1 MSKLLSILFYL
12 LPSFIFSQNGNL
24 SVNVENKLQ
33 KELKEHFSNYQ
44 SKSLVVFDGKTV
56 SLLND
61 DTDVVYTLKDA
72 SNATL
77 GFAYVG
83 KSKSKVSYFDYV
95 VIFDKNLIISKVK
108 VLVYREDHGFEIT
121 HKRWLSQ
128 FIGFNSSQSLLFKK
142 DISAI
147 SGATISATS
156 LTNAVNNVL
165 QCMHQLK
172 LTKVI

>member
-1 MSKLLSILFYL
+1 MIKLLSILFYL
-12 LPSFIFSQNGNL
+12 SPIFIYSQNGNL
-24 SVNVENKLQ
+24 PVNVENKLQ

-44 SKSLVVFDGKTV
+44 SKSFVVFDNKALK
-56 SLLND
+56 LLND
-61 DTDVVYTLKDA
+61 DTDVVYNLRDT

-95 VIFDKNLIISKVK
+95 VIFDKNMIISKVK

-121 HKRWLSQ
+121 HKRWLNQ
-128 FIGFNSSQSLLFKK
+128 FIGFNSSQSILFKK
-142 DISAI
+142 DVSAI

-172 LTKVI
+172 QNKVL